1 MFDVIG
7 ENQGRVGFAQFMNYM
22 FLMLDNDQFKKTEFI
37 FKLICPI
44 DGDKFT
50 FNDLFE
56 FY

>member
-1 MFDVIG
+1 
-7 ENQGRVGFAQFMNYM
+7 MNYM